1 MSIQLILGP
10 MYASKTSTLI
20 SKAERYQ
27 IANKKCIIFKF
38 EGDTRYTSES
48 KVATHNNRFFDA
60 IQVGTDITKMKSV
73 AVLYDVI
80 LIDEG
85 QFFTGLVDFCDS
97 LANEGKIV
105 IISALDGDYKRELFG
120 EIPQLI
126 SKAEHILKLKAVC
139 TECYQDASFT
149 KRKIDNKE
157 QLLIGGSES
166 YIAVCRRCY
175 FK

>member
-1 MSIQLILGP
+1 
-10 MYASKTSTLI
+10 
-20 SKAERYQ
+20 
-27 IANKKCIIFKF
+27 
-38 EGDTRYTSES
+38 
-48 KVATHNNRFFDA
+48 
-60 IQVGTDITKMKSV
+60 
-73 AVLYDVI
+73 
-80 LIDEG
+80 
-85 QFFTGLVDFCDS
+85 VDFCDS

-105 IISALDGDYKRELFG
+105 IISALDGDYNRELFG
-120 EIPQLI
+120 EISQLI